1 MDFKPTNVK
10 KAKKITKSRALEIE
24 RRKDSTTQL
33 RLTAVDERRKSFLS
47 PADLVDVVRAAPGSR
62 RASFIDPAQI
72 EELQKRKE
80 GAYGDDKE
88 DENNSN
94 GGEEQKIVQ
103 AIGALENLEL
113 LQEENVSEE
122 QNKDEDDFE
131 DDLWALTNV
140 AITEQHWKNKI
151 RRVSTRRRS
160 SEVSETDT
168 TAAKVTMDKLRKK
181 NAVDIIER
189 RKSSGPTPKYFWDDV
204 AK

>member
-10 KAKKITKSRALEIE
+10 KAKKITKTRALEIE

-62 RASFIDPAQI
+62 RASCIDPAQI

-80 GAYGDDKE
+80 GAYGDEEE
-88 DENNSN
+88 DNNSN
-94 GGEEQKIVQ
+94 GVEELKIDQ
-103 AIGALENLEL
+103 TIGALENLEL
-113 LQEENVSEE
+113 LQEENVIGE
-122 QNKDEDDFE
+122 QNNCEDDFE

-140 AITEQHWKNKI
+140 AITEQHWKNKV

-181 NAVDIIER
+181 KAVDIIER